1 MKVPISWLREFIEV
15 TVEPGRLGEDL
26 TLAGFALDGLESDG
40 KDAVL
45 DIDVTTNRVDCM
57 NVYGLAREVAV
68 LYGLSLRPLELSL
81 AEKGAAAS
89 EALEIE
95 IEAPDLC
102 PRFSA
107 RVLDVRLGPSPAWI
121 RDRLESVGVRP
132 IHNVVDLTNYVMM
145 EMGQPSH
152 AFDLARIPKARL
164 RVRWAREGEKLQ
176 TLDGVLRS
184 LSTRHGV
191 VAGPQE
197 ALALAGIMGG
207 ASSEVSE
214 ETKVV
219 ALEAAY
225 WEPLAIRRAAR
236 ALGMHTEASH
246 RFERGADPEATVI
259 ALARI
264 AHLLEKIGA
273 GTTRPG
279 VIDRV
284 AVPRAKRTLSLRP
297 ARVRA
302 VLGVDVPQPKGE
314 AILSGL
320 GFRVEPGTEAEQ
332 AAERHSPPPAW
343 GGTGWGVDERKVISV
358 DVPSWRSDVS
368 READLIEEVGR
379 HFGLDK
385 IPSSIPPTDARGG
398 LGLGQAEERTV
409 RATLVAAGLTEAIT
423 YAFVG
428 EPPVGTGGS
437 ARDGV
442 VALENPLADAQSVL
456 RSSLILPGLLDALDA
471 NQRQG
476 RRDVAFFEVGRVF
489 YPGPG
494 LPIEE
499 RRLGILLAGH
509 FRAGYLSE
517 KPRAAD
523 FFDLKGLL
531 EQLFERLG
539 LGPLA
544 LSREHDR
551 PAYLHPGGSAAI
563 VLEGRALG
571 YLGAVRPGF
580 RDGRE
585 DVLVAELALDPLL
598 GRPAPLVRF
607 QPLPRFPPVVR
618 DLSILMDAATS
629 AAQVEERIR
638 RAAGPLLV
646 AVTMADRYD
655 RPPVPAGKVSLTVS
669 LRYQYPERTLTG
681 DEVQAS
687 VEGVIRQLRAAGL
700 EIRGE

>member
-68 LYGLSLRPLELSL
+68 LYGLTLRPLELSL
-81 AEKGAAAS
+81 AEKGPAAS
-89 EALEIE
+89 EALELG

-107 RVLDVRLGPSPAWI
+107 RILDVRLGPSPDWI

-145 EMGQPSH
+145 EMGHPSH
-152 AFDLARIPKARL
+152 AFDLARIPEGRL

-191 VAGPQE
+191 VAGPE
-197 ALALAGIMGG
+197 GALALAGIMGG

-236 ALGMHTEASH
+236 ALGMHTESSH
-246 RFERGADPEATVI
+246 RFERGADPEATVV

-264 AHLLEKIGA
+264 AHLLEMIGA

-279 VIDRV
+279 VVDRV
-284 AVPRAKRTLSLRP
+284 AVPRAKRTLLLRP

-302 VLGVDVPQPKGE
+302 VLGVDLPPPRAE

-320 GFRVEPGTEAEQ
+320 GFRVEPGTDAEQ
-332 AAERHSPPPAW
+332 AAEPN
-343 GGTGWGVDERKVISV
+343 ERKSISV
-358 DVPSWRSDVS
+358 EVPSWRGDVG

-385 IPSSIPPTDARGG
+385 IPPSIPPADARGG

-423 YAFVG
+423 YSFVG
-428 EPPVGTGGS
+428 EPPTGTGGS
-437 ARDGV
+437 LAGSGV
-442 VALENPLADAQSVL
+442 VALDNPLADAQSVL
-456 RSSLILPGLLDALDA
+456 RSSLVVPGLLEVLDA

-489 YPGPG
+489 YPAPG
-494 LPIEE
+494 LPREE

-509 FRAGYLSE
+509 FR
-517 KPRAAD
+517 
-523 FFDLKGLL
+523 
-531 EQLFERLG
+531 
-539 LGPLA
+539 
-544 LSREHDR
+544 
-551 PAYLHPGGSAAI
+551 
-563 VLEGRALG
+563 GRHW
-571 YLGAVRPGF
+571 
-580 RDGRE
+580 
-585 DVLVAELALDPLL
+585 
-598 GRPAPLVRF
+598 
-607 QPLPRFPPVVR
+607 
-618 DLSILMDAATS
+618 
-629 AAQVEERIR
+629 
-638 RAAGPLLV
+638 
-646 AVTMADRYD
+646 
-655 RPPVPAGKVSLTVS
+655 
-669 LRYQYPERTLTG
+669 
-681 DEVQAS
+681 
-687 VEGVIRQLRAAGL
+687 
-700 EIRGE
+700 

>member
-89 EALEIE
+89 EALEME

-284 AVPRAKRTLSLRP
+284 AVPRAKLTISLRP

-302 VLGVDVPQPKGE
+302 VLGVDVPQPKAE

-320 GFRVEPGTEAEQ
+320 GFRVQPGMVVE
-332 AAERHSPPPAW
+332 
-343 GGTGWGVDERKVISV
+343 
-358 DVPSWRSDVS
+358 VPSWRGDVG

-428 EPPVGTGGS
+428 EPPAGTGGS

-571 YLGAVRPGF
+571 YMGAVRPGF

-598 GRPAPLVRF
+598 GRPAPL
-607 QPLPRFPPVVR
+607 
-618 DLSILMDAATS
+618 
-629 AAQVEERIR
+629 
-638 RAAGPLLV
+638 
-646 AVTMADRYD
+646 
-655 RPPVPAGKVSLTVS
+655 
-669 LRYQYPERTLTG
+669 
-681 DEVQAS
+681 
-687 VEGVIRQLRAAGL
+687 
-700 EIRGE
+700 

>member
-1 MKVPISWLREFIEV
+1 MKVPISWLREFV
-15 TVEPGRLGEDL
+15 DVAVEPGRLGEDL

-45 DIDVTTNRVDCM
+45 DLDVTTNRVDCM

-68 LYGLSLRPLELSL
+68 LYGLPLRPLELSL
-81 AEKGAAAS
+81 AEKGKAAS
-89 EALEIE
+89 EALEVG

-107 RVLDVRLGPSPAWI
+107 RVIDVRLGPSPAWI

-145 EMGQPSH
+145 EMGHPSH
-152 AFDLARIPKARL
+152 AFDLARIPEGRL

-176 TLDGVLRS
+176 TLDGVLRT
-184 LSTRHGV
+184 LSPRHGV
-191 VAGPQE
+191 VAGPE
-197 ALALAGIMGG
+197 GALALAGVMGG
-207 ASSEVSE
+207 TASEVSG

-246 RFERGADPEATVI
+246 RFERGADSEATVT
-259 ALARI
+259 ALDRI
-264 AHLLEKIGA
+264 AHLLAKIGA

-279 VIDRV
+279 VVDRV
-284 AVPRAKRTLSLRP
+284 AVPRAKRTISLRP

-302 VLGVDVPQPKGE
+302 VLGVDVPPPKAE

-320 GFRVEPGTEAEQ
+320 GFRVHPGMAVE
-332 AAERHSPPPAW
+332 
-343 GGTGWGVDERKVISV
+343 I
-358 DVPSWRSDVS
+358 PSWRGDVG

-385 IPSSIPPTDARGG
+385 IPSSIPPSDARGG
-398 LGLGQAEERTV
+398 LGLGQAEERTM
-409 RATLVAAGLTEAIT
+409 RATLVAAGLTEAMT
-423 YAFVG
+423 YSFVG
-428 EPPVGTGGS
+428 EAPAGTGGS

-456 RSSLILPGLLDALDA
+456 RSSLVLPGLLEALDA

-499 RRLGILLAGH
+499 RRLGILLAGRSRGGH
-509 FRAGYLSE
+509 WSE
-517 KPRAAD
+517 KPRLAD

-531 EQLFERLG
+531 ERLFERLG

-544 LSREHDR
+544 LSREHER
-551 PAYLHPGGSAAI
+551 PAYLHPGQSAAI
-563 VLEGRALG
+563 LLEGRALG

-580 RDGRE
+580 RGGRE
-585 DVLVAELALDPLL
+585 DVLVAELGLDPLL

-607 QPLPRFPPVVR
+607 QPLPRFPAVER
-618 DLSILMDAATS
+618 DLSILMDASAR

-646 AVTMADRYD
+646 AVTVADRYD

-669 LRYQYPERTLTG
+669 LRYQDPERTLTG
-681 DEVQAS
+681 EEVQAS
-687 VEGVIRQLRAAGL
+687 VDGVIRQLRAAGL
-700 EIRGE
+700 DIRGE

>member
-1 MKVPISWLREFIEV
+1 MRLPLSWLREFVEV
-15 TVEPGRLGEDL
+15 PVEPGRLGDDL

-40 KDAVL
+40 KDALL

-57 NVYGLAREVAV
+57 NVYGLAREIAV
-68 LYGLSLRPLELSL
+68 LYGVPLRPLALNL
-81 AEKGAAAS
+81 GEKGAPAS
-89 EALEIE
+89 EVLDVG

-121 RDRLESVGVRP
+121 RDRLEAVGVRP

-145 EMGQPSH
+145 EMGHPSH
-152 AFDLARIPKARL
+152 AFDLARIPQGRL
-164 RVRWAREGEKLQ
+164 RVRWARDGEGLE
-176 TLDGVLRS
+176 TLDGVSRR
-184 LSTRHGV
+184 LSRRQGV
-191 VAGPQE
+191 VAGLEE
-197 ALALAGIMGG
+197 ALALAGVMGG

-214 ETKVV
+214 ETTVV

-273 GTTRPG
+273 GSARPG
-279 VIDRV
+279 VVDRV
-284 AVPRAKRTLSLRP
+284 AVPRRKRTIPLRP

-302 VLGVDVPQPKGE
+302 VLGVDVPQPKAE

-320 GFRVEPGTEAEQ
+320 GFRVEA
-332 AAERHSPPPAW
+332 
-343 GGTGWGVDERKVISV
+343 DEGKVMSV
-358 DVPSWRSDVS
+358 EVPSWRGDVG

-398 LGLGQAEERTV
+398 LGVGQAEERTL

-428 EPPVGTGGS
+428 ESTAGTGG
-437 ARDGV
+437 ATVGGTA
-442 VALENPLADAQSVL
+442 VALENPLADGQSVL
-456 RSSLILPGLLDALDA
+456 RSSLVLPGLLEALDA
-471 NQRQG
+471 NERQG
-476 RRDVAFFEVGRVF
+476 RRDVALFEVGRVF
-489 YPGPG
+489 HPGPG

-499 RRLGILLAGH
+499 RRLGILLAGCFGARH
-509 FRAGYLSE
+509 WSE

-523 FFDLKGLL
+523 FFDLSGLL
-531 EQLFERLG
+531 ERLFERLG
-539 LGPLA
+539 QGPLV
-544 LSREHDR
+544 LGREAER
-551 PAYLHPGGSAAI
+551 PDFLHPGQSGAI
-563 VLEGRALG
+563 LLEGKVLG
-571 YLGAVRPGF
+571 YLGAIRPGF
-580 RDGRE
+580 REGRE
-585 DVLVAELALDPLL
+585 DLFVAELGLDPLL
-598 GRPAPLVRF
+598 GKPAPRVRF
-607 QPLPRFPPVVR
+607 QALPRFPAVDR
-618 DLSILMDAATS
+618 DLSVLVDAA
-629 AAQVEERIR
+629 AGAEEVCAGIR

-646 AVTMADRYD
+646 AVTVVDRYD
-655 RPPVPAGKVSLTVS
+655 RPPVPAGRVSLTVS
-669 LRYQYPERTLTG
+669 LRYQDPERTLTS

-687 VEGVIRQLRAAGL
+687 VEAVIRQLRAAGL

>member
-1 MKVPISWLREFIEV
+1 MKVPLSWLREFV
-15 TVEPGRLGEDL
+15 DVAVEPGRLGEDL

-302 VLGVDVPQPKGE
+302 VLGVDVPQPKAE

-320 GFRVEPGTEAEQ
+320 GFRVEPGKDTE
-332 AAERHSPPPAW
+332 R
-343 GGTGWGVDERKVISV
+343 WGVEERKAISV
-358 DVPSWRSDVS
+358 EVPSWRGDVG

-385 IPSSIPPTDARGG
+385 IPSSIPRTDARGG

-423 YAFVG
+423 YSFVG
-428 EPPVGTGGS
+428 EPPTGTGGS